1 MALTT
6 AEQSYIR
13 EKIDRLRAQ
22 KNMRKLI
29 DALCRLERDV
39 DRNGWDAYLAGLY
52 VTGGGFFLCGRY
64 GLGLLTAILG
74 YSISIYGGWIVLRNL
89 LSYVADFE
97 RDWGLALFVFVGTL
111 VYTNVT
117 AIFSAAMAVRMR
129 ERASFELEL
138 LRAEI
143 KTGGSVERESA

>member
-13 EKIDRLRAQ
+13 GKIDRLKAQ
-22 KNMRKLI
+22 KNMRKLV

-52 VTGGGFFLCGRY
+52 VTGGGFFLCGQY
-64 GLGLLTAILG
+64 GFGLLTAILG

-97 RDWGLALFVFVGTL
+97 RDWRLALFVFVGTL

-117 AIFSAAMAVRMR
+117 AIFSAVMAVRMR

-143 KTGGSVERESA
+143 KTGGSVEREST